1 MINKGLEE
9 FIKDEVKAFEERLR
23 AKAEE
28 LQEQIDNNDNPKTI
42 WDLDVKDRD
51 KYYCLY
57 SHGYISS
64 NIFEGFSGECTR
76 DMGNAFL
83 TKEEAQ
89 FERERRKIESI
100 MKKYSRPFEYGEE
113 NYYLQYDYDYDDYC
127 DRILVGALY
136 TLTDGIYYFESEEI
150 AEKVIDEIGEDRLV
164 KYWFGVTE

>member
-64 NIFEGFSGECTR
+64 NIFEGISGECTR

-83 TKEEAQ
+83 TREEAE
-89 FERERRKIESI
+89 FELERRKIETV
-100 MKKYSRPFEYGEE
+100 MKKYSRPFTKKEK
-113 NYYLQYDYDYDDYC
+113 NYYIYYDYDF
-127 DRILVGALY
+127 DRVVIDTYYSVS
-136 TLTDGIYYFESEEI
+136 DGVPYFESEKI
-150 AEKVIDEIGEDRLV
+150 ALKVIDEIGEDRLK